1 MASTDNWLSKENEI
15 MKKKQYISPV
25 SEITDLRVMNAMMDG
40 PLFGPAS
47 MPTDQFKDNV
57 PQRRRTPVF

>member
-1 MASTDNWLSKENEI
+1 